1 MRTANDYCNDNQ
13 KSFDVH
19 QSAIHPQVV
28 KPKLLIV
35 LWILSAIACLAIANS
50 AQAIELPDRLTQDDF
65 PAQNEKQVKLGQL
78 LFYDKILSGNK
89 NISCATCHHP
99 KHFSADGLSL
109 GIGEGG
115 TGIGPERLAGEG
127 ATRIKRR
134 IPRHAPAL
142 WNLGAHDVNT
152 LFHDGRLSL
161 SDDYGNGFNSPA
173 AERLPAGLSG
183 LLAAQ
188 ALLPLASR
196 FEMAGDPEENSVARA
211 AYDRIDHVWPIITQ
225 RVQATPGYEIH
236 FVEAFEH
243 VNKAGDISIVDI
255 ANALAAFQSVEWQS
269 YDSRFDEYIAG
280 NSDALNQTETE
291 GMQLFYGEASCSECH
306 SGKLFTD
313 QQFHALKLPV
323 FGPGRTRAHDP
334 IPRDTGRL
342 SESDA
347 LEDSYRFRTPSLR
360 NVELTSPYGHNGAYH
375 SLEKMIRHHLDP
387 DAANATWTIADAT
400 LPDIDWINHTDF
412 IVTQDKREMARYQH
426 YSDVQQRVLSDVQVD
441 SLIAF
446 LQTLTGRG
454 VENTPLGIPATV
466 PSGLPVDQ

>member
-1 MRTANDYCNDNQ
+1 M
-13 KSFDVH
+13 
-19 QSAIHPQVV
+19 
-28 KPKLLIV
+28 
-35 LWILSAIACLAIANS
+35 WILAAIALMLIAH
-50 AQAIELPDRLTQDDF
+50 AAHAIELPDRLGEDDF
-65 PAQNEKQVKLGQL
+65 LVQNEQQVKLGQL

-99 KHFSADGLSL
+99 KHFGGDGLSL

-115 TGIGPERLAGEG
+115 TGLGPERLAGEG
-127 ATRIKRR
+127 ASRIKRR
-134 IPRHAPAL
+134 IPRHAPSL
-142 WNLGAHDVNT
+142 WNLGAIEVDT

-173 AERLPAGLSG
+173 AERLPSGLSG

-188 ALLPLASR
+188 ALFPLASR

-225 RVQATPGYEIH
+225 RIQAISGYEKH

-243 VNKAGDISIVDI
+243 VSKAGDISIVDT
-255 ANALAAFQSVEWQS
+255 ANALAAFQAVEWQS
-269 YDSRFDEYIAG
+269 YDSRFDEYLAG
-280 NSDALNQTETE
+280 DIDILSRTEVQ
-291 GMQLFYGEASCSECH
+291 GMQLFYGEANCNKCH
-306 SGKLFTD
+306 SGKLLTD
-313 QQFHALKLPV
+313 QKFHALQLPV

-360 NVELTSPYGHNGAYH
+360 NVELTSPYGHNGAYR
-375 SLEKMIRHHLDP
+375 SLEKMIRHHVNP
-387 DAANATWTIADAT
+387 DAANAQWTIADAK
-400 LPDIDWINHTDF
+400 LPDIDWINDTDF

-426 YSDVQQRVLSDVQVD
+426 YNDLQQLTLSDAQIE
-441 SLIAF
+441 SLVAF
-446 LQTLTGRG
+446 LQTLTGQG
-454 VENTPLGIPATV
+454 VENMPLGVPATV
-466 PSGLPVDQ
+466 PSGLLVDK